1 MSAELSTEAPSLP
14 RAFGRYVLFDHIGRG
29 GMADIFLARARTG
42 LGGARLVVLKQV
54 LPHLSADARFGEM
67 LVSEAKLAAQLN
79 HANVVQVIDLGRE
92 DERLF
97 IAMEYVE
104 GFDLNQLLKNLSR
117 ARIPLPAEFAILIVR
132 ELLRGLDY
140 AHRARNAEGERL
152 GLVHRDV
159 SPSNVLVSF
168 EGEVKICD
176 FGIARAL
183 RLPRAEGEPAQGGQV
198 VGKAAYMSPEHARG
212 EEIDARADVFAAG
225 ILLWELCAGRRL
237 YRGTEEEMLA
247 QAKAGQV
254 PPLPDRGLP
263 LADRLTRVLIRM
275 TEPNRRYRYATA
287 QEALDELEA
296 WASEVELM
304 ASPLRFGRFLEGHF
318 SESILTIRRQREEAA
333 QKLTGSGQSDIPAAL
348 PAAQEAPLP
357 TPPAVAAKAERNTP
371 SRAVEPPPQSSSK
384 TRSRPSTATPS
395 DSFSVAEALA
405 QDERFDEV
413 TGSLSGAQMM
423 ALESGEHRL
432 EAARVARRA
441 RVTSKAPPP
450 PSRASSMG
458 FYVRLALAA
467 LVVGALSFGLVRLLA
482 HG

>member
-1 MSAELSTEAPSLP
+1 MSAPPSPEVPTLP

-54 LPHLSADARFGEM
+54 LPRLSADARFGEM

-104 GFDLNQLLKNLSR
+104 GFDLNQLLRNLSKS
-117 ARIPLPAEFAILIVR
+117 RIPLPAEFAILIVR

-140 AHRARNAEGERL
+140 AHRARDAEGEAL

-168 EGEVKICD
+168 EGEVKLCD

-183 RLPRAEGEPAQGGQV
+183 RLATEGGAYDGQV
-198 VGKAAYMSPEHARG
+198 AGKAAYMSPEHARG

-237 YRGTEEEMLA
+237 YKGSEQQMLEL
-247 QAKAGQV
+247 AKAGEV
-254 PPLPDRGLP
+254 PPLPDRGLAQP
-263 LADRLTRVLIRM
+263 ERLARVLIRM
-275 TEPNRRYRYATA
+275 TEPNRRYRYPTA
-287 QEALDELEA
+287 QEALDDLEA
-296 WASEVELM
+296 WAADVGLM
-304 ASPLRFGRFLEGHF
+304 ASPLRFGRFLDGHF
-318 SESILTIRRQREEAA
+318 GESILSVRRQREAAARQLTDSGESPTPAQEPAVPEAA
-333 QKLTGSGQSDIPAAL
+333 
-348 PAAQEAPLP
+348 
-357 TPPAVAAKAERNTP
+357 PPASEETREPARARPESTELASTDATSTDSPPDAA
-371 SRAVEPPPQSSSK
+371 PPGS
-384 TRSRPSTATPS
+384 TPS
-395 DSFSVAEALA
+395 DSYDVAGALA

-413 TGSLSGAQMM
+413 TGSLSGAQFI

-441 RVTSKAPPP
+441 KVTSKAPPAP
-450 PSRASSMG
+450 PASSPAA
-458 FYVRLALAA
+458 FYLRLAVAA
-467 LVVGALSFGLVRLLA
+467 LVVGAISFALVRLFV
-482 HG
+482 GG